1 MTTETDKILVPE
13 EQSGAPESTAD
24 TQETTP
30 VAAQADEPA
39 TQETDGEEAPAAVD
53 FTDEEAELAADAPEF
68 DLGEEDESGNTD
80 ESSKEEGSAAT
91 DYSGKSKSEL
101 LALLS
106 DLLANKPVQTIRRDV
121 EAIKIAFY
129 KAYRPKSN
137 APGAPSPKPGAKSRS
152 SYLRPT
158 MRNND

>member
-68 DLGEEDESGNTD
+68 DLGEEDESGNTED
-80 ESSKEEGSAAT
+80 VYLWIE
-91 DYSGKSKSEL
+91 EL
-101 LALLS
+101 L
-106 DLLANKPVQTIRRDV
+106 DLVDEVEDHLQSVKWQGRR
-121 EAIKIAFY
+121 
-129 KAYRPKSN
+129 
-137 APGAPSPKPGAKSRS
+137 
-152 SYLRPT
+152 
-158 MRNND
+158 